1 MSNYTRMDG
10 VASRVPSDIERKYN
24 FGKSFAEIMGIAKDA
39 QTHAVEAERIVKQI
53 QAQGLEIDVVEA
65 LNVSAGTIEL
75 KSNGLV
81 IQSKDFSLSDEKGIV
96 AKKGNIG
103 KWDISESGISKA
115 TTNYFV
121 KIASP
126 DSDDEDVIT
135 VSKIE
140 NGLVTAVPFCLKANG
155 SFFSNTGEIAGFN
168 VTENGLEY
176 LKSDEP
182 DEYGLYTVDRLEYTT
197 DHILCETKFMEGNIP
212 TRIQST
218 KIVSSGLFF
227 TLNGSEVPASTE
239 ISFAILEKSGTRYT
253 VYADLNDMTVKVR

>member
-39 QTHAVEAERIVKQI
+39 QTHAVEAERIVKKI
-53 QAQGLEIDVVEA
+53 QEQGLEIDVVEA

-96 AKKGNIG
+96 TKRGIIG
-103 KWDISESGISKA
+103 KWDISEDGISKA

-140 NGLVTAVPFCLKANG
+140 DGLVKSVPFCLKANG
-155 SFFSNTGEIAGFN
+155 HFFASKGEFGGLSIESDCLQISNEEGKLQLFN
-168 VTENGLEY
+168 RGVPALAVY
-176 LKSDEP
+176 KSNN
-182 DEYGLYTVDRLEYTT
+182 EYGARFDSYGVTVVKAPGHDFHGGWLTLYDGITAYSLWLDHDTNTVKF
-197 DHILCETKFMEGNIP
+197 ETKN
-212 TRIQST
+212 
-218 KIVSSGLFF
+218 V
-227 TLNGSEVPASTE
+227 
-239 ISFAILEKSGTRYT
+239 
-253 VYADLNDMTVKVR
+253 